1 MKLTDPNR
9 FGLLGHGSILSL
21 TSVATRTSPV
31 YRGKYVL
38 STFLNTPPPP
48 PLPNVPTLEES
59 NKENAPKTVRE
70 QLERHRTP
78 VVCASCHR
86 VIDPPGFALENF
98 NSVGQW
104 RTKGDGGAAIDS
116 GGVLADGTKVDGP
129 VALRNAILARP
140 DAFATVLTERL
151 MTYALGRGV
160 EPSDMP
166 VVRAIVRKA
175 ALDNYRLAS
184 IVQGII
190 DSAPFQMR
198 TKLEPAGTSTTVARA
213 TATRLHGAAMIITKK
228 HLSRRTFLQG
238 TFGAA
243 VALPFLDAMVPAL
256 TAQSQ
261 TAAAA
266 PFRFGVI
273 YMPCGVYPETWHPT
287 HGRRELRVQAGD
299 AAGRAVP
306 RSARDDQQAEG
317 AVGRVGPRGGQLGVP
332 QRRRPRRVA
341 RRAPATRSTSCGR
354 RRRSTSTSPTRWPAT
369 RRCGRS
375 RSAPRTWAPSAGAC
389 DGFPCTMFE
398 TLAWREDTRPLPV
411 SINPRVTFE
420 RMFGEI
426 GSPQF
431 RQARLKEKQ
440 SLLDSMTAETSKLR
454 GSLGAADK
462 AILDEYL
469 SNIRQVE
476 GQLDRMETRLGTL
489 TGNPDAPIGLPE
501 AFDDH
506 MSVTYDLMHLALQ
519 GDISRVFTF
528 MIGHEPTDRSYAHIG
543 VPETHHSISHHG
555 NDAEKLAKYAK
566 IGTYQ
571 MVKFAEFLEKV
582 KNTKD
587 GDGNLLDHS
596 LFYWGSGMSNGNLH
610 DRSNP
615 PTLLV
620 GGAHGRLKGNRHI
633 VAKEEPTAN
642 LLLALGHIAGVEV
655 EKFGASTGRLD
666 L

>member
-1 MKLTDPNR
+1 
-9 FGLLGHGSILSL
+9 
-21 TSVATRTSPV
+21 
-31 YRGKYVL
+31 
-38 STFLNTPPPP
+38 
-48 PLPNVPTLEES
+48 
-59 NKENAPKTVRE
+59 
-70 QLERHRTP
+70 
-78 VVCASCHR
+78 
-86 VIDPPGFALENF
+86 
-98 NSVGQW
+98 
-104 RTKGDGGAAIDS
+104 
-116 GGVLADGTKVDGP
+116 
-129 VALRNAILARP
+129 
-140 DAFATVLTERL
+140 
-151 MTYALGRGV
+151 
-160 EPSDMP
+160 
-166 VVRAIVRKA
+166 
-175 ALDNYRLAS
+175 
-184 IVQGII
+184 
-190 DSAPFQMR
+190 
-198 TKLEPAGTSTTVARA
+198 
-213 TATRLHGAAMIITKK
+213 MIITKK

-261 TAAAA
+261 TAAAS

-287 HGRRELRVQAGD
+287 TEGANFEFKPVMQPVEAFRDQLVTISKLKAPWGESVHVGASSAFLNGVGPDVSRAGTGDAFNQLRSKKTLDQYIADKVAGD
-299 AAGRAVP
+299 TP
-306 RSARDDQQAEG
+306 MRSIE
-317 AVGRVGPRGGQLGVP
+317 VGTEDMG
-332 QRRRPRRVA
+332 
-341 RRAPATRSTSCGR
+341 T
-354 RRRSTSTSPTRWPAT
+354 
-369 RRCGRS
+369 
-375 RSAPRTWAPSAGAC
+375 SAGAC

-420 RMFGEI
+420 RMFGEV
-426 GSPQF
+426 GSPEF
-431 RQARLKEKQ
+431 RRARLKEKQ

-454 GSLGAADK
+454 SALGAPDK

-476 GQLDRMETRLGTL
+476 GQLDRMEAKLGTL

-506 MSVTYDLMHLALQ
+506 MSVTYDMMHLALQ
-519 GDISRVFTF
+519 GDISRVFSF

-633 VAKEEPTAN
+633 VANDEPTAN

-655 EKFGASTGRLD
+655 EKFGASTGRLQ